1 MSLLTA
7 QNLQFGFSDGI
18 LFKDAAFKIEN
29 TDRVGLIGANGTG
42 KTTLFKLITGEYSPQ
57 EGAIVKSCDLNIG
70 YMEQYLPSNGSVTL
84 YNEVLTVFSDVA
96 EMEKELEEI
105 NCRLLDTSDE
115 KLIERQLFLNEE
127 IERRDGLVYKA
138 KTRSALLGLG
148 FLQDELELPVSA
160 LSGGQRSKAALC
172 KLLLSNSHLLLLDE
186 PTNNLDIEAV
196 TWLEDFLAK
205 YKGAFI
211 VVSHDRYFLDK
222 VTTSTME
229 IAHKK
234 IYFTKGNYT
243 LYHKLK
249 AERELSIEREYEKN
263 ITEIKRIEEIIEQQK
278 RFNQARNYVTIASKQ
293 KQIDRIKEQLVMP
306 ESAAKSVHF
315 SFECDLRAGDEVLV
329 TDGLKKGFDGKELF
343 SDLSLTVRRNERVFI
358 LGPNGCGK
366 STFLKIIN
374 REISQ
379 DKGTFRYGVNVKK
392 GYFAQNIENVNV
404 KKTALDDVWD
414 MYPSMTETEVRSA
427 LAMFLFCGDDVYKTV
442 ASLSGGE
449 KAKLSLLKIML
460 KKPNFLIL
468 DEPTVGLDPQQI
480 IEIRNLIA
488 KLGKNH
494 TIILSSHI
502 LSEIQAVCDR
512 IIIINYGEI
521 IADDLQ
527 DNLSDKLSVDKNLVV
542 RVVCD
547 AQDMLSALKSVKGV
561 KSVTLLGK
569 KENGAYDFE
578 IVPEDGADIRAAV
591 SARIAERKKPL
602 LSLTSNSL
610 SLEQMFLK
618 LTQAPNN
625 DEARRMLGIK
635 NEDIISDKDSVDADT
650 ANETE
655 NTPKEEN
662 E

>member
-57 EGAIVKSCDLNIG
+57 EGAIVKSRDLNIG

-468 DEPTVGLDPQQI
+468 DEPTNHLDI
-480 IEIRNLIA
+480 SSREVLENALLSFGGTLLCVSHDRYFINKLATRVIYLSHDGAVEIEGNYDDYLNYLENSEKTPETSKKPIEKPKVNDY
-488 KLGKNH
+488 KLKKEQASNERKRL
-494 TIILSSHI
+494 TQLKRTEAEIEEKENRI
-502 LSEIQAVCDR
+502 SEI
-512 IIIINYGEI
+512 ET
-521 IADDLQ
+521 
-527 DNLSDKLSVDKNLVV
+527 KLSLPETAEDYKELMKLTEEL
-542 RVVCD
+542 D
-547 AQDMLSALKSVKGV
+547 ALKCELDK
-561 KSVTLLGK
+561 
-569 KENGAYDFE
+569 AYALWE
-578 IVPEDGADIRAAV
+578 
-591 SARIAERKKPL
+591 KL
-602 LSLTSNSL
+602 Q
-610 SLEQMFLK
+610 EQ
-618 LTQAPNN
+618 
-625 DEARRMLGIK
+625 
-635 NEDIISDKDSVDADT
+635 
-650 ANETE
+650 
-655 NTPKEEN
+655 
-662 E
+662 

>member
-57 EGAIVKSCDLNIG
+57 EGAIVKSRDLNIG

-105 NCRLLDTSDE
+105 NCRLLNTSDE

-148 FLQDELELPVSA
+148 FLQDELKLPVSA

-315 SFECDLRAGDEVLV
+315 SFECDLRAGDEVLI

-343 SDLSLTVRRNERVFI
+343 SDLSLTIRRNERVFI

-468 DEPTVGLDPQQI
+468 DEPTNHLDI
-480 IEIRNLIA
+480 SSREVLENALLSFGGTLLCVSHDRYFINKLATRVIYLSHDGAVEIEGNYDDYLNYLENSEKTPEA
-488 KLGKNH
+488 SQKPVEKPKVNDYKLKKEQASNERKRL
-494 TIILSSHI
+494 TQLKRTEAEIEEKENRI
-502 LSEIQAVCDR
+502 SEI
-512 IIIINYGEI
+512 ET
-521 IADDLQ
+521 
-527 DNLSDKLSVDKNLVV
+527 KLSLPETAEDYKELMKLTEEL
-542 RVVCD
+542 D
-547 AQDMLSALKSVKGV
+547 ALKCELDK
-561 KSVTLLGK
+561 
-569 KENGAYDFE
+569 AYALWE
-578 IVPEDGADIRAAV
+578 
-591 SARIAERKKPL
+591 KL
-602 LSLTSNSL
+602 Q
-610 SLEQMFLK
+610 EQ
-618 LTQAPNN
+618 
-625 DEARRMLGIK
+625 
-635 NEDIISDKDSVDADT
+635 
-650 ANETE
+650 
-655 NTPKEEN
+655 
-662 E
+662 

>member
-18 LFKDAAFKIEN
+18 LFKDASFIIEN

-42 KTTLFKLITGEYSPQ
+42 KTTLFKLITGEYTPQ
-57 EGAIVKSCDLNIG
+57 EGAVIARRDLNVG
-70 YMEQYLPSNGSVTL
+70 YMEQYLPTDDGKTL
-84 YNEVLTVFSDVA
+84 YNEVLDVFSDVMQ
-96 EMEKELEEI
+96 MEAELEKI
-105 NCRLLDTSDE
+105 NNSLSYDSSAQ
-115 KLIERQLFLNEE
+115 LIERQLFLNEE

-148 FLQDELELPVSA
+148 FSEGDLELPVSA
-160 LSGGQRSKAALC
+160 LSGGQRSKLALC

-263 ITEIKRIEEIIEQQK
+263 ITEIKRIEGIIEQQK

-293 KQIDRIKEQLVMP
+293 KQIDRIKSQLVVP

-315 SFECDLRAGDEVLV
+315 SFECDLRAGDDVLMV
-329 TDGLKKGFDGKELF
+329 DGLKKGFDEKDLF

-379 DKGTFRYGVNVKK
+379 DSGTFRYGVNVKK
-392 GYFAQNIENVNV
+392 GYFAQNIENVNDS
-404 KKTALDDVWD
+404 KTALDDVWD
-414 MYPSMTETEVRSA
+414 MYPSMTETEIRSA
-427 LAMFLFCGDDVYKTV
+427 LAMFLFCGDDVFKPV
-442 ASLSGGE
+442 SALSGGE
-449 KAKLSLLKIML
+449 KVKLSLLKIML

-468 DEPTVGLDPQQI
+468 DEPTNHLDITSREVLENALLSFDGTLLCVSHDRYFINKLATRVVYLSSGGAVKIDGNYDDYLNYLDNAQKAPQAVDFAPEKPKTNEYKLKKEQASNERKRLTQLKRTEALIEEKEAQI
-480 IEIRNLIA
+480 AETEA
-488 KLGKNH
+488 KLSLPE
-494 TIILSSHI
+494 TA
-502 LSEIQAVCDR
+502 E
-512 IIIINYGEI
+512 NY
-521 IADDLQ
+521 
-527 DNLSDKLSVDKNLVV
+527 
-542 RVVCD
+542 
-547 AQDMLSALKSVKGV
+547 
-561 KSVTLLGK
+561 
-569 KENGAYDFE
+569 KE
-578 IVPEDGADIRAAV
+578 
-591 SARIAERKKPL
+591 L
-602 LSLTSNSL
+602 
-610 SLEQMFLK
+610 MK
-618 LTQAPNN
+618 LT
-625 DEARRMLGIK
+625 EEL
-635 NEDIISDKDSVDADT
+635 DSLKQELDNAY
-650 ANETE
+650 ALWESLQE
-655 NTPKEEN
+655 Q
-662 E
+662 

>member
-57 EGAIVKSCDLNIG
+57 EGAIVKSRDLNIG
-70 YMEQYLPSNGSVTL
+70 YMEQYLPSNNSVTL

-127 IERRDGLVYKA
+127 IERRGGLVYKA

-343 SDLSLTVRRNERVFI
+343 SDLSITVRRNERVFI

-468 DEPTVGLDPQQI
+468 DEPTNHLDI
-480 IEIRNLIA
+480 SSREVLENALLSFGGTLLCVSHDRYFINKLATRVIYLSHDGAVEIEGNYDDYLNYLENSEKTPETSQKPIEKPKVNDY
-488 KLGKNH
+488 KLKKEQASNERKRL
-494 TIILSSHI
+494 TQLKRTEAEIEEKENRI
-502 LSEIQAVCDR
+502 SEI
-512 IIIINYGEI
+512 ET
-521 IADDLQ
+521 
-527 DNLSDKLSVDKNLVV
+527 KLSLPETAEDYKELMKLTEEL
-542 RVVCD
+542 D
-547 AQDMLSALKSVKGV
+547 ALKCELDK
-561 KSVTLLGK
+561 
-569 KENGAYDFE
+569 AYALWE
-578 IVPEDGADIRAAV
+578 
-591 SARIAERKKPL
+591 KL
-602 LSLTSNSL
+602 Q
-610 SLEQMFLK
+610 EQ
-618 LTQAPNN
+618 
-625 DEARRMLGIK
+625 
-635 NEDIISDKDSVDADT
+635 
-650 ANETE
+650 
-655 NTPKEEN
+655 
-662 E
+662 

>member
-57 EGAIVKSCDLNIG
+57 EGAIVKSRDLNIG
-70 YMEQYLPSNGSVTL
+70 YMEQYLPSNNSVTL

-172 KLLLSNSHLLLLDE
+172 KLLLSNSHRLLLDE
-186 PTNNLDIEAV
+186 PANNLDIEAV

-315 SFECDLRAGDEVLV
+315 SFECDLRAGDEVLI

-468 DEPTVGLDPQQI
+468 DEPTNHLDI
-480 IEIRNLIA
+480 SSREVLENALLSFGGTLLCVSHDRYFINKLATRVIYLSHDGAVEIEGNYDDYLNYLENSEKTPEASQKPIEKPKVNDY
-488 KLGKNH
+488 KLKKEQASNERKRL
-494 TIILSSHI
+494 TQLKRTEAEIEEKENRI
-502 LSEIQAVCDR
+502 SEI
-512 IIIINYGEI
+512 ET
-521 IADDLQ
+521 
-527 DNLSDKLSVDKNLVV
+527 KLSLPETAEDYKELMKLTEEL
-542 RVVCD
+542 D
-547 AQDMLSALKSVKGV
+547 ALKCELDK
-561 KSVTLLGK
+561 
-569 KENGAYDFE
+569 AYALWE
-578 IVPEDGADIRAAV
+578 
-591 SARIAERKKPL
+591 KL
-602 LSLTSNSL
+602 Q
-610 SLEQMFLK
+610 EQ
-618 LTQAPNN
+618 
-625 DEARRMLGIK
+625 
-635 NEDIISDKDSVDADT
+635 
-650 ANETE
+650 
-655 NTPKEEN
+655 
-662 E
+662 

>member
-57 EGAIVKSCDLNIG
+57 EGAIVKSRDLNIG
-70 YMEQYLPSNGSVTL
+70 YMEQYLPSNNSVTL

-468 DEPTVGLDPQQI
+468 DEPTNHLDI
-480 IEIRNLIA
+480 SSREVLENALLSFGGRLLCVSHDRYFINKLATRVIYLSHDGAVEIEGNYDDYLNYLENSEKTPETSQKPIEKPKVNDY
-488 KLGKNH
+488 KLKKEQASNERKRL
-494 TIILSSHI
+494 TQLKRTEAEIEEKENRI
-502 LSEIQAVCDR
+502 SEI
-512 IIIINYGEI
+512 ET
-521 IADDLQ
+521 
-527 DNLSDKLSVDKNLVV
+527 KLSLPETAEDYKELMKLTEEL
-542 RVVCD
+542 D
-547 AQDMLSALKSVKGV
+547 ALKCELDK
-561 KSVTLLGK
+561 
-569 KENGAYDFE
+569 AYALWE
-578 IVPEDGADIRAAV
+578 
-591 SARIAERKKPL
+591 KL
-602 LSLTSNSL
+602 Q
-610 SLEQMFLK
+610 EQ
-618 LTQAPNN
+618 
-625 DEARRMLGIK
+625 
-635 NEDIISDKDSVDADT
+635 
-650 ANETE
+650 
-655 NTPKEEN
+655 
-662 E
+662 

>member
-1 MSLLTA
+1 
-7 QNLQFGFSDGI
+7 
-18 LFKDAAFKIEN
+18 
-29 TDRVGLIGANGTG
+29 
-42 KTTLFKLITGEYSPQ
+42 
-57 EGAIVKSCDLNIG
+57 
-70 YMEQYLPSNGSVTL
+70 
-84 YNEVLTVFSDVA
+84 
-96 EMEKELEEI
+96 
-105 NCRLLDTSDE
+105 
-115 KLIERQLFLNEE
+115 
-127 IERRDGLVYKA
+127 
-138 KTRSALLGLG
+138 
-148 FLQDELELPVSA
+148 
-160 LSGGQRSKAALC
+160 
-172 KLLLSNSHLLLLDE
+172 
-186 PTNNLDIEAV
+186 
-196 TWLEDFLAK
+196 
-205 YKGAFI
+205 
-211 VVSHDRYFLDK
+211 
-222 VTTSTME
+222 ME

-468 DEPTVGLDPQQI
+468 DEPTNHLDI
-480 IEIRNLIA
+480 SSREVLENALLSFGGTLLCVSHDRYFINKLATRVIYLSHDGAVEIEGNYDDYLNYLENSEKTPEASQKPIEKPKVNDY
-488 KLGKNH
+488 KLKKEQASNERKRL
-494 TIILSSHI
+494 TQLKRTEAEIEEKENRI
-502 LSEIQAVCDR
+502 SEI
-512 IIIINYGEI
+512 ET
-521 IADDLQ
+521 
-527 DNLSDKLSVDKNLVV
+527 KLSLPETAEDYKELMKLTEEL
-542 RVVCD
+542 D
-547 AQDMLSALKSVKGV
+547 ALKCELDK
-561 KSVTLLGK
+561 
-569 KENGAYDFE
+569 AYALWE
-578 IVPEDGADIRAAV
+578 
-591 SARIAERKKPL
+591 KL
-602 LSLTSNSL
+602 Q
-610 SLEQMFLK
+610 EQ
-618 LTQAPNN
+618 
-625 DEARRMLGIK
+625 
-635 NEDIISDKDSVDADT
+635 
-650 ANETE
+650 
-655 NTPKEEN
+655 
-662 E
+662 

>member
-7 QNLQFGFSDGI
+7 QNLQFGFSDGV

-57 EGAIVKSCDLNIG
+57 EGAIVKSRDLNIG
-70 YMEQYLPSNGSVTL
+70 YMEQYLPSNNSVTL

-315 SFECDLRAGDEVLV
+315 SFECDLRAGDEVLI

-468 DEPTVGLDPQQI
+468 DEPTNHLDI
-480 IEIRNLIA
+480 SSREVLENALLSFGGTLLCVSHDRYFINKLATRVIYLSHDGAVEIEGNYDDYLNYLENSEKTPEASQKPIEKPKVNDY
-488 KLGKNH
+488 KLKKEQASNERKRL
-494 TIILSSHI
+494 TQLKRTEAEIEEKENRI
-502 LSEIQAVCDR
+502 SEI
-512 IIIINYGEI
+512 ET
-521 IADDLQ
+521 
-527 DNLSDKLSVDKNLVV
+527 KLSLPETAEDYKELMKLTEEL
-542 RVVCD
+542 D
-547 AQDMLSALKSVKGV
+547 ALKCELDK
-561 KSVTLLGK
+561 
-569 KENGAYDFE
+569 AYALWE
-578 IVPEDGADIRAAV
+578 
-591 SARIAERKKPL
+591 KL
-602 LSLTSNSL
+602 Q
-610 SLEQMFLK
+610 EQ
-618 LTQAPNN
+618 
-625 DEARRMLGIK
+625 
-635 NEDIISDKDSVDADT
+635 
-650 ANETE
+650 
-655 NTPKEEN
+655 
-662 E
+662 

>member
-57 EGAIVKSCDLNIG
+57 EGAIVKSRDLNIG
-70 YMEQYLPSNGSVTL
+70 YMEQYLPSNNSVTL

-148 FLQDELELPVSA
+148 FLQDELELPMSA

-468 DEPTVGLDPQQI
+468 DEPTNHLDI
-480 IEIRNLIA
+480 SSREVLENALLSFGGTLLCVSHDRYFINKLATRVIYLSHDGAVEIEGNYDDYLNYLENSEKTPEASQKPIEKPKVNDY
-488 KLGKNH
+488 KLKKEQASNERKRL
-494 TIILSSHI
+494 TQLKRTEAEIEEKENRI
-502 LSEIQAVCDR
+502 SEI
-512 IIIINYGEI
+512 ET
-521 IADDLQ
+521 
-527 DNLSDKLSVDKNLVV
+527 KLSLPETAEDYKELMKLTEEL
-542 RVVCD
+542 D
-547 AQDMLSALKSVKGV
+547 ALKCELDK
-561 KSVTLLGK
+561 
-569 KENGAYDFE
+569 AYALWE
-578 IVPEDGADIRAAV
+578 
-591 SARIAERKKPL
+591 KL
-602 LSLTSNSL
+602 Q
-610 SLEQMFLK
+610 EQ
-618 LTQAPNN
+618 
-625 DEARRMLGIK
+625 
-635 NEDIISDKDSVDADT
+635 
-650 ANETE
+650 
-655 NTPKEEN
+655 
-662 E
+662 